1 MIVFA
6 VLALLLSL
14 VALHDLVRRPSI
26 RRVALRNLSRRV
38 GEASLVV
45 FGSALGTAIIAGAFI
60 VGDTFDSSI
69 RDIAR
74 TDYGPID
81 TIATLDD
88 PSDVEAGVAAL
99 GSPAELEGVDGLAGF
114 TWFRAAIATVATDG
128 DDLAGSSSGEVADD
142 RLADP
147 QITISTADFGA
158 LRSLGPDSSGL
169 AEAGPTPV
177 GDEVVLDRSTAE
189 TLGVAAGD
197 PVEIFAYG
205 SSATF
210 EVRTIVDRIGVA
222 GYGEVFIAPDA
233 FAGLIDLD
241 SVEAAPPVGQVL
253 VSHDGDVFDS
263 TLDPEANAAIDD
275 LVTDRLDGAGI
286 GHDTWDAKADLLE
299 DAADE
304 GAEITE
310 IFTAVGGF
318 SVLAGV
324 LLLVNLF
331 VMLAEERKTSLGVLR
346 AIGWRRGHLVRSFV
360 LEGAAYGVLAS
371 VIGALVGIPVGWVIV
386 RATEQIF
393 ASSDVGLELRLAIE
407 PRSLVL
413 AGLVGLVISLV
424 VSWATSARISR
435 LNIIR
440 AIRDLPE
447 PTSSRRRRLAL
458 VGGAIGVVAGI
469 VVAVLGV
476 SSDGPAALLVGGALA
491 LFSAIPLLDRILP
504 GRSASVLAGL
514 AVIAWAIGVFSV
526 FADVMQDPPIAVF
539 LLQGVLLVAGAVAV
553 SSSIGPWWAR
563 LLDRAPTG
571 SGPSTKLGLAYP
583 TARRFRTGVSLAMF
597 SLIVFSLTFI
607 AVLSLAFEQQADAFT
622 DESSAGFD
630 ALLESNPANPVPT
643 DALAAADGVASV
655 APVLR
660 GGARFSA
667 AFDEPTLENP
677 AGWAVSGI
685 DQAFTSS
692 GAAPELVD
700 RDGRFGS
707 DVEVFEA
714 VAADPTLAVVATWF
728 LGGGDEGDPVIG
740 DTFTMVNDADQR
752 RELTIVG
759 LMENDWV
766 FGGVFL
772 SADTVREHLPGQF
785 ATRRHY
791 VAFADGTD
799 VEAGTAR
806 LNGRFVENGAD
817 TESFASIIGN
827 EVREQRGFFNL
838 LSGYLS
844 LGLLIGVAGLGVV
857 MVRAVRERRAQV
869 GTLRSMGMT
878 VTGIRSMFLTEGGFV
893 ALQGVLSG
901 VLLGLASSYQ
911 LLVRSNTF
919 EIQLDFV
926 VPWLA
931 LSVIALMP
939 LAAAALA
946 SAIPARRA
954 SRIPVAAAL
963 RLSD

>member
-60 VGDTFDSSI
+60 VGDTFDNSI

-81 TIATLDD
+81 TIVTFDD
-88 PSDVEAGVAAL
+88 PRDVEAGVAAI
-99 GSPAELEGVDGLAGF
+99 GDPAELDGIDGVAGF
-114 TWFRAAIATVATDG
+114 TWFRAAIATASPDQ
-128 DDLAGSSSGEVADD
+128 AADD

-147 QITISTADFGA
+147 QITISTADLDA
-158 LRSLGPDSSGL
+158 LRALGSDSTGL
-169 AEAGPTPV
+169 ADAGPTPT
-177 GDEVVLDRSTAE
+177 GSEVVLDRTTADE
-189 TLGVAAGD
+189 LQVVVGD

-205 SSATF
+205 SSAPF

-233 FAGLIDLD
+233 FLGLIDLD
-241 SVEAAPPVGQVL
+241 AVEAAPPVGQVL

-263 TLDPEANAAIDD
+263 TLDPEANAAIDT
-275 LVTDRLDGAGI
+275 LVTERLDLAGL
-286 GHDTWDAKADLLE
+286 GHDTWDAKADLLA
-299 DAADE
+299 DAAEE

-360 LEGAAYGVLAS
+360 LEGAAYGVLAAGL
-371 VIGALVGIPVGWVIV
+371 GALVGIPVGWVIV

-393 ASSDVGLELRLAIE
+393 ASSDIGLDLRLAIE

-424 VSWATSARISR
+424 VSWGTSARISR

-440 AIRDLPE
+440 AIKDLPE
-447 PTSSRRRRLAL
+447 PTSGRRRRLAL
-458 VGGAIGVVAGI
+458 VGGALGVVLGAVVTALGI
-469 VVAVLGV
+469 TGET
-476 SSDGPAALLVGGALA
+476 PAALLVGGGLA

-504 GRSASVLAGL
+504 GRAASVLIGL
-514 AVIAWAIGVFSV
+514 AVIAWSIGVFTV
-526 FADVMQDPPIAVF
+526 FADIMQDPPIAVF

-553 SSSIGPWWAR
+553 SASIGPWWAR
-563 LLDRAPTG
+563 LLGRSPSG
-571 SGPSTKLGLAYP
+571 SGPATKLGLAYP

-607 AVLSLAFEQQADAFT
+607 AVLSVAFEQQTDSFT

-630 ALLESNPANPVPT
+630 ALLQSNPANPVST
-643 DALAAADGVASV
+643 DALAATDGVAAV
-655 APVLR
+655 APILR

-667 AFDEPTLENP
+667 AFDEPTLEEP
-677 AGWAVSGI
+677 AGWSVSGI
-685 DQAFTSS
+685 DSTFTAA
-692 GAAPELVD
+692 GAAPELVE
-700 RDGRFGS
+700 RDARFGS

-714 VAADPTLAVVATWF
+714 IAADESLAVVATWF
-728 LGGGDEGDPVIG
+728 LGGSDDGDPVIG
-740 DTFTMVNDADQR
+740 DTFTIINEADEA

-772 SADTVREHLPGQF
+772 SADVVRDHLPGEYS
-785 ATRRHY
+785 ARRHY
-791 VAFADGTD
+791 VAFADGVD
-799 VEAGTAR
+799 VEAGTAQ

-857 MVRAVRERRAQV
+857 MIRAVRERRAQV

-931 LSVIALMP
+931 LAVIALMP